1 MNPKMQYVL
10 MVCLAIII
18 IGLSWYGINQK
29 QKAENLKEK
38 LEDNPIT
45 QKKEKDQSLSSKDVA
60 KYQKVAESKIDDFLN
75 GDYKD
80 DDVLKD
86 GTAGN
91 TLYKLFVP
99 SGMKGLKED
108 ATKKDFQKRYKDYSY
123 KLVNV
128 SAQKEDDDSVIL
140 NANVEVK
147 YKDEPVETG
156 YELISLRINDS
167 NQLEGGTLY
176 AKQ

>member
-1 MNPKMQYVL
+1 MNPKIQYVL
-10 MVCLAIII
+10 MAFLAIII

-45 QKKEKDQSLSSKDVA
+45 QKKEKDQSLTSKDVA
-60 KYQKVAESKIDDFLN
+60 KYKKITESKIDDFLN

-80 DDVLKD
+80 DDVFKD
-86 GTAGN
+86 GTAGH
-91 TLYKLFVP
+91 TLYRLFVP
-99 SGMKGLKED
+99 TGVKGLTED
-108 ATKKDFQKRYKDYSY
+108 SSKKDFQKRYKDYSY

-128 SAQKEDDDSVIL
+128 SAQKEDDDSVLL

-147 YKDEPVETG
+147 YKDKTVDTG
-156 YELISLRINDS
+156 YELISLRINNS

>member
-1 MNPKMQYVL
+1 MNSKMQYVL
-10 MVCLAIII
+10 MACLAIII

-38 LEDNPIT
+38 LEDNPIS
-45 QKKEKDQSLSSKDVA
+45 QKKEKDQSITSKDVSE
-60 KYQKVAESKIDDFLN
+60 YQKVAESKIDDFLN

-80 DDVLKD
+80 DDVFKD

-91 TLYKLFVP
+91 MLYKLFVP

-147 YKDEPVETG
+147 YKDKTLETG
-156 YELISLRINDS
+156 YELISLRINDR